1 MIVKISPKLSE
12 ARDLAQTYRQT
23 VPHEALQQQSFYHQI
38 NMDVI
43 SISVHAEQQFQLS
56 LLRPRESGE
65 VAKYS
70 NERISVCLSV
80 CPSASPEPRM
90 RSLPKLL
97 CMLPVAV
104 AELGRLRNCR

>member
-56 LLRPRESGE
+56 LLRFRESGE

-80 CPSASPEPRM
+80 CLSISISRTTHAIFTKIVVNVACG
-90 RSLPKLL
+90 RS
-97 CMLPVAV
+97 
-104 AELGRLRNCR
+104 RIRTIT